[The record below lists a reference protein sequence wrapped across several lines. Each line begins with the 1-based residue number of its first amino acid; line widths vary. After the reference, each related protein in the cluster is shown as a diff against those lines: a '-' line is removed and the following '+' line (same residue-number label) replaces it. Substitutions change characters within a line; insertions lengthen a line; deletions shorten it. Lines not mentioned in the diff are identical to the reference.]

1 MTSAVESEDG
11 NGDRQCSRSERA
23 SERGPLKSCRETE
36 MGWAEVAN
44 FCARG
49 EIGRTDLCDAANNG
63 ALHSNFLFLRPRS
76 LLPVRQGLVFR
87 PTSWQPLNTSW
98 VFSSYSASEVK
109 FMIIPHNMSKS
120 FASGDI
126 IAY

>member
-1 MTSAVESEDG
+1 MGAKGTYKHYFAHTLSSVHVARRDGDTFTFAAAAEDSADDLAAVESGDG

-23 SERGPLKSCRETE
+23 SERGPLKSCRER

-63 ALHSNFLFLRPRS
+63 ALHSNFCSCALALFCP
-76 LLPVRQGLVFR
+76 
-87 PTSWQPLNTSW
+87 
-98 VFSSYSASEVK
+98 
-109 FMIIPHNMSKS
+109 
-120 FASGDI
+120 
-126 IAY
+126 